1 MLHETPE
8 NLDALIREEK
18 QRVAVEF
25 IQEAWNNALREGIEP
40 SILAESGLQAI
51 LTQYHA
57 HDGEKAVVKL
67 INGLSEKLRCGQF
80 DANRVL
86 Q

>member
-18 QRVAVEF
+18 HRVAVEF
-25 IQEAWNNALREGIEP
+25 FQDAWNSAVREGIEP
-40 SILAESGLQAI
+40 SILAESGLTTV
-51 LTQYHA
+51 LTQLHGQ
-57 HDGEKAVVKL
+57 DGERAVEEL
-67 INGLSEKLRCGQF
+67 ISGLYDRLESGHF
-80 DANRVL
+80 DADRKL

>member
-1 MLHETPE
+1 MLSENPD

-25 IQEAWNNALREGIEP
+25 IQEAWNNATREGIEP
-40 SILAESGLQAI
+40 SILAESALVTI
-51 LTQYHA
+51 LTQYYA
-57 HDGEKAVVKL
+57 NDGERAVVDL
-67 INGLSEKLRCGQF
+67 VQGLSDRLESGQF
-80 DANRVL
+80 DAKRVL